1 MSLEIRLSDR
11 VPPVLLAWALERVRR
26 ELASLEL
33 DRPPAY
39 LAGEVEQRLWR
50 YAAGLARAEVERF
63 ERQAVLLDDQLSLVR
78 ALRRTLGRLAHTRR
92 TLDLAIFEHRNDAWP
107 GRS

>member
-1 MSLEIRLSDR
+1 MSLEIHPSDH

-26 ELASLEL
+26 ELADLEL

-39 LAGEVEQRLWR
+39 LAGEAEQRIWLH
-50 YAAGLARAEVERF
+50 AAGLARAEVERF
-63 ERQAVLLDDQLSLVR
+63 ERQAVLLDQAGLVR
-78 ALRRTLGRLAHTRR
+78 VMQRVLSRLAHTRR

-107 GRS
+107 HS